1 MARRRTGTHTRK
13 ITGDPLYNDQLAAK
27 FINSLIWDGKKIL
40 AQKIFYG
47 ALNILKEKTG
57 QDGFEV
63 FKKALETIKPS
74 VQVKSRRV
82 GGATY
87 QVPVEVY
94 SVRKRSLAIK
104 WILQAA
110 RARKGKDMQEKLAA
124 ELLDAS
130 KEQGAAFKKKDE
142 VRRMAE
148 ANKAFSHYA
157 W

>member
-1 MARRRTGTHTRK
+1 MARRRTGSHFRK
-13 ITGDPLYNDQLAAK
+13 IAVDPMYNDQLAAK
-27 FINSLIWDGKKIL
+27 FINCLIWDGKKLL
-40 AQKIFYG
+40 AQKIFYS
-47 ALNILKEKTG
+47 ALDVIKQKTG
-57 QDGFEV
+57 KDGFEI
-63 FKKALETIKPS
+63 FTKAVETIKPS

-94 SVRKRSLAIK
+94 PARRQSLAIR
-104 WILQAA
+104 WILRAA
-110 RARKGKDMQEKLAA
+110 RARSGKTMQDKLAA

-130 KEQGAAFKKKDE
+130 KELGAAFKRKDE
-142 VRRMAE
+142 VRKMAE

>member
-1 MARRRTGTHTRK
+1 MARRRTGSHLRK
-13 ITGDPLYNDQLAAK
+13 ITLDPVYNDQLAAK

-40 AQKIFYG
+40 AQKIFYN
-47 ALNILKEKTG
+47 ALDILKEKTG
-57 QDGFEV
+57 KDGFET
-63 FKKALETIKPS
+63 FKKAVETIKPS
-74 VQVKSRRV
+74 IQVKSRRV

-87 QVPVEVY
+87 QVPVGVY
-94 SVRKRSLAIK
+94 PARKQSLAIR

-110 RARKGKDMQEKLAA
+110 RARSGKTMQAKLAA

-130 KEQGAAFKKKDE
+130 KELGAAFKKKDE